1 MYRSRR
7 GDMVAYPLNK
17 NFLYSKQFGVSD
29 VYALFSAEGFV
40 GAANNGRDYKVS
52 CFSHIIHKAKLIPFS
67 ICGACYTVHCT
78 YSSCIS
84 TFSLFR
90 LTPMMLWPSAYI
102 VNHSV
107 GTFQKF
113 IATAIYCLWY
123 LQIFAKALAQGHAF
137 GKTAT
142 ALDVE
147 FLRRRS
153 YTSVYQKIYVKV
165 IGKVLKNEAGYVPL
179 ACIETTYS
187 LYKSSWLT
195 LFPYKTSIFIYV
207 GTLDFTITVSKGN
220 HYHCM

>member
-1 MYRSRR
+1 MYDYTSITTSS
-7 GDMVAYPLNK
+7 
-17 NFLYSKQFGVSD
+17 NFQKHHLHILAPTHLLVTEQSSF
-29 VYALFSAEGFV
+29 LSA
-40 GAANNGRDYKVS
+40 S
-52 CFSHIIHKAKLIPFS
+52 
-67 ICGACYTVHCT
+67 TVHAIQSTAHTVAAAAPLACSDSPPWCCDLLSSKPLCRNISKICC
-78 YSSCIS
+78 YSYI
-84 TFSLFR
+84 L
-90 LTPMMLWPSAYI
+90 LW
-102 VNHSV
+102 
-107 GTFQKF
+107 
-113 IATAIYCLWY
+113 C

-147 FLRRRS
+147 FLRRRN

-187 LYKSSWLT
+187 LYESRWLT
-195 LFPYKTSIFIYV
+195 LFTYKTSVFIYV